1 MTELVALLSTGK
13 GTWSEVARLIKSQE
27 WEKVF
32 LITNEFGSRF
42 QGGENVELLLVDFNK
57 DILMLRDE
65 IRSKLNGKIKGLEV
79 AVNFASGEGKE
90 HMVLL
95 SVLMKLGVGF
105 RIVTV
110 TEKGCEEV

>member
-1 MTELVALLSTGK
+1 MTELVALLSMGK

-32 LITNEFGSRF
+32 LLTNEFGSRF
-42 QGGENVELLLVDFNK
+42 RGGENVELLVVDFTK
-57 DILMLRDE
+57 DIGALRDE
-65 IRSKLNGKIKGLEV
+65 MRAKLDGKIKGLEV
-79 AVNFASGEGKE
+79 AVNLASGEGKE
-90 HMVLL
+90 HMALL
-95 SVLMKLGVGF
+95 SVLMRLGVGF